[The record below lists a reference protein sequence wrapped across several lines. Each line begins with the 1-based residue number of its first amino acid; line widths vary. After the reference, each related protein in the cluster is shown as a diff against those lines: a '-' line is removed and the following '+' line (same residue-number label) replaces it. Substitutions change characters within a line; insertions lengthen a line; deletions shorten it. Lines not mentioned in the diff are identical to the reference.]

1 MADALR
7 VPVSVFSL
15 VVVVLALAAL
25 WLAVAA
31 AVVGARLRD
40 ERHRR
45 RAARAALQLSEGSRA
60 AARRRDLLRLA
71 EGDYGRASFVA
82 ARELVRRN
90 PAELLRRAQGSRFR
104 RTRALRVLAR
114 GRHPLAVH
122 ALDAARRD
130 GRPDVLTAVVALAG
144 ELDTARSADLLV
156 DMLVAGDHSRS
167 RIATELETHDYL
179 PILRLQKLLS
189 HADPAVRYWALM
201 LLRRS
206 AGNAGVHAAA
216 IECVDDPDA
225 QVRSAA
231 ARLLGESRGRP
242 ELLVLRRLLA
252 DDVFFVRARAARA
265 VGDLGA
271 DALVDEVAGLLA
283 DESWWVRAAARESL
297 LALGAP
303 GYAAAVA
310 SLEHDDRF
318 ARDSAA
324 EVILASGRLEETFA
338 AAGRGD
344 RRAEAQ
350 LRTIL
355 AAPGALADAIPPAL
369 LEQVAG

>member
-1 MADALR
+1 M
-7 VPVSVFSL
+7 PVSVFSL
-15 VVVVLALAAL
+15 VVVALVLAAL

-31 AVVGARLRD
+31 AVVGSRLRD
-40 ERHRR
+40 GRRRR
-45 RAARAALQLSEGSRA
+45 RAARTALQLADGSRG

-82 ARELVRRN
+82 ARELVRRH
-90 PAELLRRAQGSRFR
+90 PAELLRSAQGSRFR

-130 GRPDVLTAVVALAG
+130 GRPDVLAAVVALAG
-144 ELDTARSADLLV
+144 ELDTARSAELLV

-179 PILRLQKLLS
+179 PILRLQKLLA
-189 HADPAVRYWALM
+189 HADPALRYWALM

-225 QVRSAA
+225 QVRAAA

-271 DALVDEVAGLLA
+271 DALVDEVAVLLA

-297 LALGAP
+297 LALGAA

-338 AAGRGD
+338 AAGHGD

-355 AAPGALADAIPPAL
+355 AAPGSLADAIPPAL